1 MLAVLRTIEGAAM
14 WLACAALLLM
24 GTIVTVSVIGR
35 VVFNMPVPDDLIM
48 VGLLMVCVIV
58 LPLSYVERTDG
69 HITVTVIAD
78 HLPLRVQYA
87 LRTLGN
93 VLFIGFFG
101 IMGYM
106 LAVKIPAEFSENLYY
121 DGQLDIPTWP
131 MKLAFVLGVAVFV
144 TRCLV
149 RLAENVR
156 AVILG
161 RAPASPVD
169 ADQ

>member
-1 MLAVLRTIEGAAM
+1 MLTVLRTIESAAM

-24 GTIVTVSVIGR
+24 GSIVTASVIGR

-48 VGLLMVCVIV
+48 VGLLMICVIV

-78 HLPLRVQYA
+78 HFPVRVQYG
-87 LRTLGN
+87 LRMLGN

-101 IMGYM
+101 TMGYM

-131 MKLAFVLGVAVFV
+131 MKVVFAFGVAIFV

-149 RLAENVR
+149 RLGDNAR
-156 AVILG
+156 AVISG
-161 RAPASPVD
+161 SAPVSPVD
-169 ADQ
+169 SRR